1 METALRAFF
10 DEQVRFRLTDGT
22 ELDGSVFIG
31 STEFLPLKVLK
42 DDTQAYRE
50 EFDLWLNEDWKPDQ
64 QQRRDEIL
72 SIHGNRRRFSDLLE
86 AVNRQQVVPFVG
98 SGMSV
103 SSGLPTWSDLLRRM
117 REFTK
122 CDPTELE
129 CLLEHSQFEEAA
141 DLIAASINIRLL
153 SERVEHEL
161 RIDDP
166 RTISGAVRL
175 LPGLFPGLA
184 ITTNLD
190 QVLENLYAMC
200 GQPFNYV
207 LIGAELG
214 RYRAL
219 KSRNDRFLLKLHGDC
234 GRVNGRVLLP
244 SEYEATYGN
253 TGIVREELALFYR
266 HNHLLFVGC
275 SLGHDRTVRLIEDTA
290 AADPDMPRHYG
301 FLPQPHNDATR
312 IDRENFLTQRGI
324 YPIWYSLPHDEA
336 LIALLDGLSS
346 AVPGG
351 AA

>member
-1 METALRAFF
+1 METVLRSFF
-10 DEQVRFRLTDGT
+10 DEQVRFRLSDGT
-22 ELDGSVFIG
+22 ELDGGGVFIG
-31 STEFLPLKVLK
+31 STEFFPLKILQ
-42 DDTQAYRE
+42 DDSQAYRE
-50 EFDLWLNEDWKPDQ
+50 EFDLWLNEDWKPEQ

-72 SIHGNRRRFSDLLE
+72 SIYANKRRFSDLLE

-117 REFTK
+117 RKFTK
-122 CDPTELE
+122 CNPAELE

-141 DLIAASINIRLL
+141 DFIAASINIRLL

-161 RIDDP
+161 RIDDT
-166 RTISGAVRL
+166 RTINGAVRL

-190 QVLENLYAMC
+190 QVLENLYATC
-200 GQPFNYV
+200 GQPFNHV
-207 LIGAELG
+207 LIGAELA

-219 KSRNDRFLLKLHGDC
+219 RSPNDRFLLKLHGDC
-234 GRVNGRVLLP
+234 GRMNSRVLLS
-244 SEYEATYGN
+244 SEYEATYGK

-275 SLGHDRTVRLIEDTA
+275 SLGHDRTVRLVEETA

-301 FLPQPHNDATR
+301 FLPQPHNDAIR
-312 IDRENFLTQRGI
+312 IERENFLTQRGI
-324 YPIWYSLPHDEA
+324 YPIWYGPPHDES
-336 LIALLDGLSS
+336 LMALLDGLSTQ
-346 AVPGG
+346 G
-351 AA
+351 AGA